1 MRDTFSVRHLQEQ
14 PGLQELADHDVPLVA
29 AREDDWTWQH
39 VTLTIHLLSCL
50 RTCCSSSSSSSSDLS
65 PGGCPWPPSSSSS
78 SQSDSCGAKI
88 ISCSTHL
95 QCLALVQRRPPC
107 QELPLGVSH
116 CFVHLVHTVSL
127 LVCAPRY
134 RSLLWNLINSYVC
147 SLLHN

>member
-1 MRDTFSVRHLQEQ
+1 MRDTSSVRHLQEQ

-29 AREDDWTWQH
+29 AREDD
-39 VTLTIHLLSCL
+39 
-50 RTCCSSSSSSSSDLS
+50 CCSSSSSSSSDLS